1 MRQLQGKVHGTF
13 CLRGTC
19 CCLGKQEEVTEP
31 AAAPLL
37 KVKSTHWKTGRF
49 ETGGWKF
56 CWPPPPPQCR
66 RSFLNCQPGPI
77 LQNKS
82 HSHTIGEAVNHRF
95 SNLSEV
101 TGGRR
106 SPRWSCVS
114 VLPVRGEP
122 AGNALP
128 LPGNAG
134 DISGLHHRTTSPPA
148 NPLPPSTALGAQNS
162 ARIITRQ
169 TLLQREHQK
178 ENSWKTTA

>member
-1 MRQLQGKVHGTF
+1 MPQFGASQEEPDR
-13 CLRGTC
+13 TC
-19 CCLGKQEEVTEP
+19 CG
-31 AAAPLL
+31 
-37 KVKSTHWKTGRF
+37 STPQSQVNSLENWEIPDRRLEIVLT
-49 ETGGWKF
+49 
-56 CWPPPPPQCR
+56 PPPQCQ

-106 SPRWSCVS
+106 SPRWSRVS

-122 AGNALP
+122 AGNAHL
-128 LPGNAG
+128 LPGNAA

-162 ARIITRQ
+162 TRIITRQ
-169 TLLQREHQK
+169 TLFQREHQK
-178 ENSWKTTA
+178 ISSWKTTG

>member
-1 MRQLQGKVHGTF
+1 MLPWQAGGGDR
-13 CLRGTC
+13 TC
-19 CCLGKQEEVTEP
+19 CGSTPQSQVNSLENWEIRDRRLEI
-31 AAAPLL
+31 LL
-37 KVKSTHWKTGRF
+37 AT
-49 ETGGWKF
+49 
-56 CWPPPPPQCR
+56 PPPQCR
-66 RSFLNCQPGPI
+66 RSFLNYQPGPI

-82 HSHTIGEAVNHRF
+82 QSHTIGEAVNHRF

-134 DISGLHHRTTSPPA
+134 DISGLHHCTTSPPA

-162 ARIITRQ
+162 ARTITRQ